1 MSADG
6 SRNARQIAPG
16 GGTTPLAVAPSGFYY
31 LLDLE
36 VPRLMLRTPR
46 ASVCLEFKTVFN
58 VLIACW
64 SSTSDQAESAS
75 LASSIE
81 HVHNFTVILPHRMQ
95 GMIRSPYSLNTTRAS
110 SLSRR
115 S

>member
-6 SRNARQIAPG
+6 SRNARQIARG

-64 SSTSDQAESAS
+64 TSTSDQAESAS
-75 LASSIE
+75 VACSI
-81 HVHNFTVILPHRMQ
+81 
-95 GMIRSPYSLNTTRAS
+95 
-110 SLSRR
+110 SRR
-115 S
+115 LGTFDRAMMRPFYPVLQQELE